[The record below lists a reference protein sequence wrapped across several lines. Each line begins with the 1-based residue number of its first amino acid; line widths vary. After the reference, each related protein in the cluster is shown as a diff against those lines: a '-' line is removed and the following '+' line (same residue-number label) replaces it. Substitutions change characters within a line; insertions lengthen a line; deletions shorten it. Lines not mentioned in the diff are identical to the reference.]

1 MLQNQH
7 FPTTKLNQVSRRSQ
21 WFPVLKASS
30 TSASTH
36 LPPTSLSLLPQSS
49 PSLPS
54 LAALALWRFQNKLSI
69 YSHIFPNIPK
79 YSQIFPN
86 ILKYFAIHYWLLLG
100 EQMHAWHLLRSH
112 PGNIHCDGRRRC
124 SRLHRFS
131 KKSQRNPE
139 KTSINPKKIIVMV
152 VDAVLGYTSL
162 FSHWRHYHSIA
173 ACYEMPCHSHWGYLS
188 QKHTIPSYLIL

>member
-7 FPTTKLNQVSRRSQ
+7 CPTTKLNQVSRRSQ

-36 LPPTSLSLLPQSS
+36 PPPTSSSLLPQSS

-79 YSQIFPN
+79 YSQIIPNKPKYFQIFPN
-86 ILKYFAIHYWLLLG
+86 IPKYFAIHYWLLLG
-100 EQMHAWHLLRSH
+100 EQMHAWHLLRSD
-112 PGNIHCDGRRRC
+112 PGNLHCDGRRRC

-131 KKSQRNPE
+131 KKSQKNPE
-139 KTSINPKKIIVMV
+139 KTPINPKKS
-152 VDAVLGYTSL
+152 LWWSSTL
-162 FSHWRHYHSIA
+162 FSATQVCFHIDV
-173 ACYEMPCHSHWGYLS
+173 
-188 QKHTIPSYLIL
+188 TIIP